1 MTGITSAD
9 WAAAIATFKA
19 APVTWTVSASAPAG
33 HGTITPAS
41 VVVNDG
47 DPSGDF
53 TLAPALGY
61 HLLSLTDNGTD
72 VTTSVVGGVY
82 AIASVTADHTLVA
95 VFEADPPVTF
105 TVSASAAAGHGSI
118 TPASVVVNEGDPPA
132 LHPHPGA
139 RLSPAQPDR
148 QRHRRH
154 HQRGGRRLA
163 IASVTADHTLVA
175 VFEAYLPVTW
185 TVSASA
191 PAGHGTITPAG
202 VVVNDGDP
210 SGDFTLAPALG
221 YHLLSLTDNGTDV
234 TTSVVGG
241 VYAIASVTADHT
253 LVAVF
258 EADPPVTWD
267 CLGLG
272 PRRPRHHHA
281 GLGGRERR

>member
-1 MTGITSAD
+1 MVVNDGDPSGDFTLAPALGYHLLSLTDNGTDVTTSVVGGVY
-9 WAAAIATFKA
+9 AIASVTADHTLVAVFEA
-19 APVTWTVSASAPAG
+19 DPPVTWTVSASAPAG

-95 VFEADPPVTF
+95 VFEADPPVT
-105 TVSASAAAGHGSI
+105 
-118 TPASVVVNEGDPPA
+118 
-132 LHPHPGA
+132 
-139 RLSPAQPDR
+139 
-148 QRHRRH
+148 
-154 HQRGGRRLA
+154 
-163 IASVTADHTLVA
+163 
-175 VFEAYLPVTW
+175 W

-191 PAGHGTITPAG
+191 PAGHGTITPAS

-221 YHLLSLTDNGTDV
+221 YHLLSLTDNGTHV
-234 TTSVVGG
+234 TTTWR
-241 VYAIASVTADHT
+241 AASTPSPT
-253 LVAVF
+253 
-258 EADPPVTWD
+258 
-267 CLGLG
+267 C
-272 PRRPRHHHA
+272 RRTTPSRPSS
-281 GLGGRERR
+281 RPTRRSP